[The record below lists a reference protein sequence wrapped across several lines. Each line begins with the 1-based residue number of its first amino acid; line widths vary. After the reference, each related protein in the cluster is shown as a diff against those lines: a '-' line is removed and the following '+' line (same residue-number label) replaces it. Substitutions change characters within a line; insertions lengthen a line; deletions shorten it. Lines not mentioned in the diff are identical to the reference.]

1 MKENLTVHVFQPDV
15 IWENPTANRT
25 KYENW
30 LKKMEDRQESLVIFP
45 ETFLTGFSMNTTSL
59 GEGMKSK
66 SVVWMKDMATKY
78 GKIMAGSHIIK
89 ENDRYFNRFLFAYP
103 DGQVEIYDKRH
114 LFRMGEE
121 HNHFSRGESR
131 KIISI
136 GKWRIMPI
144 VCYDIRFPVWIRNR
158 NDYDVLICIAN
169 WPAVRQPVWNNLLV
183 TRAIENMSYVIGVN
197 RVGTDGNQIQYIGG
211 SQCIDPR
218 GNYIMKSD
226 DQENILTFALE
237 KDPLERF
244 RKKFPVHLDAD
255 DFIIK

>member
-15 IWENPTANRT
+15 TWEDPTANKA

-30 LKKMEDRQESLVIFP
+30 LRKMDDPQKSLVIFP
-45 ETFLTGFSMNTTSL
+45 ETFLTGFSMNTKLL
-59 GEGMKSK
+59 GEGMDSK
-66 SVVWMKDMATKY
+66 SVGWMKDMASKY
-78 GKIMAGSHIIK
+78 QKILAGSHIIRDGDK
-89 ENDRYFNRFLFAYP
+89 FFNRFLFSFP
-103 DGQVEIYDKRH
+103 DGRVEVYDKRH

-121 HNHFSRGESR
+121 HNHFAKGESR
-131 KIISI
+131 KIIGI
-136 GKWRIMPI
+136 GNWRIMPVI
-144 VCYDIRFPVWIRNR
+144 CYDIRFPVWIRNR

-197 RVGTDGNQIQYIGG
+197 RVGKDGNQIQYVGG
-211 SQCIDPR
+211 SQCIDPK
-218 GNYIMKSD
+218 GNYMLKSD
-226 DQENILTFALE
+226 DQEAIFTFVLE
-237 KDPLERF
+237 KNPLENF